1 MQKLVHWACIY
12 THTVNELTFNL
23 YNNICKLFNFELTFM
38 HTGTKFVIT
47 KYYYYRK
54 YQPMNF
60 MEHLI
65 VIHVYVI
72 LDTLVMPWHITSV
85 QNVLTVMD
93 RINSS
98 KLTVHRTQI
107 QNVVTVWKGKVVTS
121 SVFQLT
127 PDYDLN
133 QYMCIHTV

>member
-1 MQKLVHWACIY
+1 MQKHLHWAR
-12 THTVNELTFNL
+12 TVDESIF
-23 YNNICKLFNFELTFM
+23 YHIICKLINFQLTLM
-38 HTGTKFVIT
+38 QTGTKFVIT
-47 KYYYYRK
+47 KYYFHRK

-107 QNVVTVWKGKVVTS
+107 QNVVTVWKGKVVKS